1 MYYVVSGG
9 FHPFGDDLRHQAN
22 IAAGDYSLYALHA
35 DGQYSENLSPQLF
48 VTNLLCVLFR
58 E

>member
-22 IAAGDYSLYALHA
+22 IASGDYNLSALQT
-35 DGQYSENLSPQLF
+35 DGQYSENLGPQLF
-48 VTNLLCVLFR
+48 AINFFKCGLL
-58 E
+58 

>member
-22 IAAGDYSLYALHA
+22 IAAGDYSLSALQG
-35 DGQYSENLSPQLF
+35 DGQLAEIYILSCLKP
-48 VTNLLCVLFR
+48 VL
-58 E
+58 